1 MIKLNTGLNWTVII
15 IIAAMLCTSIS
26 IAQKPCGNDIAPY
39 PDSLI
44 GISLGD
50 RKCRFNAPELDTLL
64 PELQDL
70 DRFIEWIH
78 QDGYSDCGTGFFR
91 NGQYVEERRWNC
103 PCSITSKIGNY
114 GSANPGIVAIGGN
127 EFYRYLPESIKP
139 DKNKTYNAGYGDAAP
154 AYCGCLRRVKVET
167 EILYSGSGIINP
179 VITATRPVSVMVKDT
194 GFYQPIAS
202 KQIDPGFLDP
212 PVSHPLTS
220 EMTVPAKPYTVI
232 LKGSGSVIITY
243 HADGGIT
250 LESKLKP
257 RKTLI
262 ERIKSW
268 VN

>member
-1 MIKLNTGLNWTVII
+1 MRNIFLALIFWP
-15 IIAAMLCTSIS
+15 LLS
-26 IAQKPCGNDIAPY
+26 IAQNPCGNDIAPY
-39 PDSLI
+39 PDSLV

-64 PELQDL
+64 PELQDPERL
-70 DRFIEWIH
+70 IEWIH
-78 QDGYSDCGTGFFR
+78 QDGYSDCGTGFYR
-91 NGQYVEERRWNC
+91 NGQYVEERRWKC
-103 PCSITSKIGNY
+103 PCSNTSKIGNY

-167 EILYSGSGIINP
+167 EILYSGSEIISP
-179 VITATRPVSVMVKDT
+179 VITATRPVSVMAKDT

-212 PVSHPLTS
+212 PASHPLTS
-220 EMTVPAKPYTVI
+220 EMTVPAEPYTVV